1 MCYNSYGWCWDPLF
15 KNVLPGSVCRIFTP
29 WLVLHTQKS
38 AVLSLLGRGL
48 TLREETFLQK
58 FSQRNFCQRFSGLKV
73 FFNRVFAPFKTGF
86 EQDDELYNLC
96 TRRSMKYPSH
106 QTPCPIMQQAVPS
119 VLLEAA
125 DILETTQR
133 KKTRREKKDG
143 WFHLLLLLFH
153 SKFSWQLVFPPKDCR
168 TLFGLSTS

>member
-1 MCYNSYGWCWDPLF
+1 MVGAEIHFLKMSCLVRYAAYLHHGWCCTLKNPLC
-15 KNVLPGSVCRIFTP
+15 LLC
-29 WLVLHTQKS
+29 
-38 AVLSLLGRGL
+38 LGRGL

-86 EQDDELYNLC
+86 EQDDKLYNLC

-153 SKFSWQLVFPPKDCR
+153 SKFS
-168 TLFGLSTS
+168 